1 MAGNALKLQAVS
13 NQMLLLVLAMSELF
27 VASSDARS
35 DSGGGRKIEV
45 GINTLLRDGS
55 YTISIDEVRSWRA
68 MQLDEKYLITNC
80 YFSSVV
86 VSRVYR
92 HVVSS
97 LAKTKLIKRS
107 WIIGNSERPLV
118 LYFFREMND
127 TCL

>member
-27 VASSDARS
+27 SASSGARS

-86 VSRVYR
+86 VSRLYR
-92 HVVSS
+92 HAV
-97 LAKTKLIKRS
+97 
-107 WIIGNSERPLV
+107 
-118 LYFFREMND
+118 
-127 TCL
+127 